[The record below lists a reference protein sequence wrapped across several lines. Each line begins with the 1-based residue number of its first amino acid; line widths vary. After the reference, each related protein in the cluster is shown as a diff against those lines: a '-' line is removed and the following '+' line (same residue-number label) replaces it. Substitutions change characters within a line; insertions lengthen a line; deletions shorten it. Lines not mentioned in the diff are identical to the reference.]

1 MPRNTHKKRNNK
13 PSAASNNNGLSAYE
27 KLMLALS
34 ERGLA
39 RFESADDGNCL
50 YYSLESWLRMH
61 GAPMGHMD
69 IRVATADYM
78 LGRALADYN
87 AGLVDTDEF
96 PTYDS
101 YVAGIQGMK
110 TPNAWFSNLGD
121 RAVEAAAMM
130 LGRNIRV
137 MNWNYRTGRFDFE
150 YSVEVPGAVE
160 TINILRTG
168 NNHYDLL
175 MSYAEISANPGMMVE
190 WEALKA
196 ERAAAATAKSR
207 AADKQINRLVK
218 KAKTRKVP
226 GITKKGIQSM
236 VNSGT
241 NLGSIAVMLNLSLS
255 SESNSGSA
263 AAKKAAAA
271 AKTRKAKSARD
282 PYVHLYEAGLDPM
295 NIDTLLEFGLKKKN
309 ILAMNK
315 RELFGLVGKEL
326 LNSSSSASSASSASS
341 SNESTSAAPSHKY
354 SLRKRGPPGK

>member
-1 MPRNTHKKRNNK
+1 MSSKAKRSTRKKES
-13 PSAASNNNGLSAYE
+13 PNGLNAYD
-27 KLMLALS
+27 KLLLALS
-34 ERGLA
+34 DRGLA
-39 RFESADDGNCL
+39 RFESTDDGNCL

-110 TPNAWFSNLGD
+110 KPNTWFSNLGD

-137 MNWNYRTGRFDFE
+137 MNWNYSTGRFDFE
-150 YSVEVPGAVE
+150 YTAEVPGAVE

-207 AADKQINRLVK
+207 AANKQINRLVK
-218 KAKTRKVP
+218 KAKTRKVR
-226 GITKKGIQSM
+226 GVTKKGIQSM
-236 VNSGT
+236 VNAGT
-241 NLGSIAVMLNLSLS
+241 NLGSIAVMLNLSPNSS

-263 AAKKAAAA
+263 VAKKAAAA
-271 AKTRKAKSARD
+271 TRKAPSILNK
-282 PYVHLYEAGLDPM
+282 LNKN
-295 NIDTLLEFGLKKKN
+295 NIRQLKEVGIAKKN
-309 ILAMNK
+309 IPGINISILS
-315 RELFGLVGKEL
+315 EL
-326 LNSSSSASSASSASS
+326 LGRNLFNSDPSAVSPPASPPT
-341 SNESTSAAPSHKY
+341 SNNNVSVKPKSKHN
-354 SLRKRGPPGK
+354 LRPRKPGK